1 MRTNLIQNYIVNNNV
16 SMGAYQAPDKDRP
29 AFSVHE
35 NLYNRTFIKPL
46 PPTAK
51 LVNGSIFNAPA
62 EMVKDWAYEVKSLKD
77 GISGKANDHELG
89 KLNDVG
95 MKLGGLAIA
104 AYLAAKKSTPL
115 TKAME
120 FVGFASFFASMA
132 LWPKIAIQL
141 PAKLIHGINTR
152 QAYEDSE
159 GRKKPFSLDTQFL
172 PFDLFSDKKIDK
184 IGDWQRVPK
193 DLPNRRDFIQEK
205 MRMEYV
211 QNNTLWMMTAGF
223 ATPVMSGLI
232 CNFATPYV
240 EKILAKHDNKMNEK
254 MLQDFP
260 DSVEAA
266 VNNSINN
273 KIETFIQFNKDKPLN
288 ETVKKELTEI
298 LTANA
303 NPVLADG
310 IAYDLEQIMKNDKY
324 IIDNSIPEYINKKII
339 ATLSQSMDEDLIKQ
353 IVPTSTQISEIFE
366 NGNYINKTY
375 TAKEHRDLIA
385 KIRQALI
392 GNVEKYNN
400 ISGNQKLNTD
410 FIEDLV
416 SNVDI
421 EADPIKKGLKHVPA
435 RTFDV
440 NMQNTVKSIANAIT
454 NFNAKVA
461 VLHKYAYKKVAH
473 AADSSLAFEYNKI
486 ANKLVKIL
494 GIAPEELDNARYDR
508 ELMNN
513 VIRSNFERIASSKEE
528 YTRVMTELV
537 DAVSGLDSNIK
548 QSDINSFKNHLNN
561 SFNDSATD
569 FTNLNMKK
577 TVARIVGLNRN
588 SGKGSYKNVMESFVS
603 DRLNGVKYAMY
614 RLISTLDLYRRIA
627 TLENTEVLYNSDI
640 PREYKEAYIEMAK
653 RTSVQAHSADY
664 AVKFYDPKNPHPD
677 FKDLSNIE
685 LDADGK
691 PIYNY
696 FGKEAGNKVD
706 IPQSYRI
713 FQDEMSLMH
722 GDRMHQETEA
732 ILKPKNLLETLREYR
747 KNVVEILGGEFYFIK
762 PEHIATVQT
771 QSTSEQRFLLSGIAL
786 DEWLTK
792 IAKQTHNTNKWLKMF
807 GGFGAGLLG
816 VTVLAQFFFGR
827 AKLQDDTAIKNN
839 KLSNNNLKNKVDNH
853 A

>member
-1 MRTNLIQNYIVNNNV
+1 MRTNLIQNYITNHNV
-16 SMGAYQAPDKDRP
+16 SMGASQNQQKERP
-29 AFSVHE
+29 AFSVGE

-62 EMVKDWAYEVKSLKD
+62 EMVKDWAYEAKSLKD

-152 QAYEDSE
+152 QAYEDSD

-205 MRMEYV
+205 MRKEFV

-240 EKILAKHDNKMNEK
+240 EKALAKYDNKMNEK
-254 MLQDFP
+254 MLSAFP
-260 DSVEAA
+260 QSVEAA
-266 VNNSINN
+266 TNNSINQR
-273 KIETFIQFNKDKPLN
+273 IETFIQFNKDKPLN
-288 ETVKKELTEI
+288 ENVVKELTEI
-298 LTANA
+298 FTSEA

-310 IAYDLEQIMKNDKY
+310 IAEDLKLLMKNDKF
-324 IIDNSIPEYINKKII
+324 IVDNSITEYINKNII
-339 ATLSQSMDEDLIKQ
+339 LTLSQYMDEELIKK
-353 IVPTSTQISEIFE
+353 ISPTAAQISEIFE
-366 NGNYINKTY
+366 EGNYLNKTY
-375 TAKEHRDLIA
+375 SPKEQRALVT
-385 KIRQALI
+385 KIREALVKNVNEFNKI
-392 GNVEKYNN
+392 EGNP
-400 ISGNQKLNTD
+400 KLDAD

-416 SNVDI
+416 SNVDL
-421 EADPIKKGLKHVPA
+421 EADPIKKGLQRVPA

-440 NMQNTVKSIANAIT
+440 NMQKTMKSIAKEIT

-473 AADSSLAFEYNKI
+473 AADSTLAFEYNKI
-486 ANKLVKIL
+486 ANKLVDIL
-494 GIAPEELDNARYDR
+494 GIPHEDLDNARYDR
-508 ELMNN
+508 ELMNKLL
-513 VIRSNFERIASSKEE
+513 RSNFERIASNKDE
-528 YTRVMTELV
+528 YQRVMTELV
-537 DAVSGLDSNIK
+537 DAVAGLDTNIK
-548 QSDINSFKNHLNN
+548 QSDIESYKEHLAT
-561 SFNDSATD
+561 SFNESAD
-569 FTNLNMKK
+569 NFRDLGMKK
-577 TVARIVGLNRN
+577 TVSRLIGLNPQ
-588 SGKGSYKNVMESFVS
+588 SGKGSYKKVMEDFVT
-603 DRLNGVKYAMY
+603 DRISGVKYAMY

-627 TLENTEVLYNSDI
+627 TLENTSVLYNPDV
-640 PREYKEAYIEMAK
+640 PREYKEAYIEMVK
-653 RTSVQAHSADY
+653 RESVQAHSADY

-677 FKDLSNIE
+677 YNDLSNIE
-685 LDADGK
+685 LDKDGNPVYK
-691 PIYNY
+691 YY
-696 FGKEAGNKVD
+696 DKAKGRKVD

-722 GDRMHQETEA
+722 GDKMHKETEA
-732 ILKPKNLLETLREYR
+732 ILNPKNLLETLKEYR
-747 KNVVEILGGEFYFIK
+747 KNAIEILGGEFYFIK
-762 PEHIATVQT
+762 PEHIATIGT
-771 QSTSEQRFLLSGIAL
+771 DSTSEQRFLLSGIAL
-786 DEWLTK
+786 DEWFTK
-792 IAKQTHNTNKWLKMF
+792 ISKQTHNTNKWLKMF

-827 AKLQDDTAIKNN
+827 VKLPEYNSNYNNN
-839 KLSNNNLKNKVDNH
+839 KGQKN

>member
-1 MRTNLIQNYIVNNNV
+1 MRTNLIQNYIANNNV
-16 SMGAYQAPDKDRP
+16 AMGASQIQDKERP

-62 EMVKDWAYEVKSLKD
+62 EMVKDWAYEAKSLKD
-77 GISGKANDHELG
+77 GITGKANDHELG

-132 LWPKIAIQL
+132 IWQKLAIQL

-193 DLPNRRDFIQEK
+193 DMPNRRDFIQEK
-205 MRMEYV
+205 MRKEYV

-240 EKILAKHDNKMNEK
+240 EKALAKYDNKMNEK
-254 MLQDFP
+254 MLQAFP
-260 DSVEAA
+260 ESVKAA
-266 VNNSINN
+266 KDNSINH

-288 ETVKKELTEI
+288 ETVVKELTEI
-298 LTANA
+298 LTSGA
-303 NPVLADG
+303 NPVLAGG
-310 IAYDLEQIMKNDKY
+310 IEYDLKQLMANDKY
-324 IIDNSIPEYINKKII
+324 VIDNSITEYINKKII
-339 ATLSQSMDEDLIKQ
+339 MTLSQSMDEDLIKQ
-353 IVPTSTQISEIFE
+353 IAPTSSQISEIFTS
-366 NGNYINKTY
+366 GNYLNKTY
-375 TAKEHRDLIA
+375 TEKEHRDIIT
-385 KIRQALI
+385 KIREKLI
-392 GNVEKYNN
+392 SNVNEYNKIEGNP
-400 ISGNQKLNTD
+400 KLNPD

-416 SNVDI
+416 SNVDMD
-421 EADPIKKGLKHVPA
+421 ADPIKKGLKRVPA

-440 NMQNTVKSIANAIT
+440 NMQNKVKSIGNAIT

-473 AADSSLAFEYNKI
+473 AADSTLAFEYNKI
-486 ANKLVKIL
+486 ANNLVKIL
-494 GIAPEELDNARYDR
+494 GIPPEEIDNARYDR
-508 ELMNN
+508 ELMNK
-513 VIRSNFERIASSKEE
+513 VIRSNFERIASNKEE
-528 YTRVMTELV
+528 YSRVMTELV
-537 DAVSGLDSNIK
+537 DAVSGLETNIK
-548 QSDINSFKNHLNN
+548 QSDINSYKKHLTN
-561 SFNDSATD
+561 SFNDSASD
-569 FTNLNMKK
+569 FENLDMKK

-588 SGKGSYKNVMESFVS
+588 SGKGSYKNVMENFVS
-603 DRLNGVKYAMY
+603 DRLSGVKYAMY
-614 RLISTLDLYRRIA
+614 RMISTLDLYRRIA
-627 TLENTEVLYNSDI
+627 TLENTAVLYNPDI

-653 RTSVQAHSADY
+653 REAVQAHSADY
-664 AVKFYDPKNPHPD
+664 AVKFYDPKNPHVD
-677 FKDLSNIE
+677 YNDMSNIE
-685 LDADGK
+685 LDAEGNPVYK
-691 PIYNY
+691 YY
-696 FGKEAGNKVD
+696 GKETGRKVD
-706 IPQSYRI
+706 IPQSYRMY
-713 FQDEMSLMH
+713 QDSMDLMH
-722 GDRMHQETEA
+722 GGNMHSETEA
-732 ILKPKNLLETLREYR
+732 ILKPKNLLETLKEYR
-747 KNVVEILGGEFYFIK
+747 KNVVEILGGEYYFIK

-771 QSTSEQRFLLSGIAL
+771 KSTSEQRFLLSGIAL

-807 GGFGAGLLG
+807 GGFGAGLLA

-827 AKLQDDTAIKNN
+827 VKLPEYNDN
-839 KLSNNNLKNKVDNH
+839 NKVDKN